1 MQRRLNK
8 LRSFLAEQQLDAL
21 LVSKPE
27 NRLYLSG
34 FTGSA
39 GLLYITGEQAILITD
54 SRYVEQAGKQADHYE
69 IVQQGTS
76 FEETL
81 KGIIVKT
88 GSKHIGFES
97 NHLTVQQYKKIAE
110 PATDIEWQGQSLDG
124 LRRIKDENEL
134 VVLRKAASIADAA
147 FQHIL
152 SVIKPGVSEKDI
164 ALELDFFMRRSGA
177 EKSAFDFI
185 VASGTRSSLPHGVA
199 TGKLLRRGEMVTL
212 DYGCV
217 FENYCSDITRTL
229 AVGTVDP
236 QLTHIYGVVQQAQ
249 QAALQALR
257 PGVEASAV
265 DKIARDI
272 IVSHGYGQYFG
283 HGLGHGV
290 GLAVHEEPRLAPVDH
305 TILEPGM
312 VVTVEPGIYLPGFG
326 GVRIEDTVLITAGG
340 CERLTVSSK
349 DFIKI

>member
-1 MQRRLNK
+1 MQHRLNK
-8 LRSFLAEQQLDAL
+8 LRSFLDEQQLDAL

-27 NRLYLSG
+27 NRLYFSG
-34 FTGSA
+34 FTGSS
-39 GLLYITGEQAILITD
+39 GLLYITGERAILITD
-54 SRYVEQAGKQADHYE
+54 SRYVEQAGKQADNYE
-69 IVQQGTS
+69 IVQHGTP

-81 KGIIVKT
+81 KDIIVKT
-88 GSKHIGFES
+88 GSKRIGFES
-97 NHLTVQQYKKIAE
+97 NHLTVQQYKKISQLASG
-110 PATDIEWQGQSLDG
+110 IEWHELSLDS
-124 LRRIKDENEL
+124 LRRIKDENEI

-147 FQHIL
+147 FKHIL
-152 SVIKPGVSEKDI
+152 SLIKPGVTEKDI

-177 EKSAFDFI
+177 EKNAFDFI

-199 TGKLLRRGEMVTL
+199 SDKLLQRGDMVTM

-217 FENYCSDITRTL
+217 FENYFSDITRTL
-229 AVGTVDP
+229 ALGMVDP
-236 QLTHIYGVVQQAQ
+236 QLVHIYGVVQQAQ
-249 QAALQALR
+249 QVALRALR
-257 PGVEASAV
+257 PGIKASTV

-290 GLAVHEEPRLAPVDH
+290 GLAIHEEPRLAPSDH

-312 VVTVEPGIYLPGFG
+312 VVTVEPGVYLPGLG